1 MGTDITDWFF
11 SALRTPPNYGRKM
24 MKIVIL
30 LFAVLATINAA
41 ALQKAKAEDK
51 PAAVK
56 EEIAVIGDKKKAEFI
71 YSDKKKAEIA
81 VIGDKKKAE
90 FIYGD
95 KKKAEFLFLLKHIL
109 GDEKK
114 AEFLYLLKHILG
126 D

>member
-11 SALRTPPNYGRKM
+11 SGSSSNYGRKM

-56 EEIAVIGDKKKAEFI
+56 AEFPFGDKEKAEFPFGDKKKAEFPFG
-71 YSDKKKAEIA
+71 DKEKAEFLFPFGDKEKA
-81 VIGDKKKAE
+81 EFPFGDKKKAE
-90 FIYGD
+90 FPFGD
-95 KKKAEFLFLLKHIL
+95 KEKA
-109 GDEKK
+109 
-114 AEFLYLLKHILG
+114 
-126 D
+126 